1 MSPLPRLNIV
11 GAGRLGRTL
20 ARRWHEAGMLDIG
33 GVYSR
38 APASRRS
45 AIEFIG
51 AGEPC
56 ARVAD
61 LPPATMTLIAVPD
74 AAIAGVARKL
84 ADTIPDWR
92 DQLVFHCSGLHCAQ
106 LLAPLAM
113 RGAVVASAHPLH
125 SFADPI
131 RSLATFAGSVCALEG
146 DSGALATL
154 TALFESI
161 GAKTVVIEPRAKPL
175 YHAAAAMASNYL
187 VALLDSSAAL
197 LASAGIAPTLTTA
210 MLEPLVRQTTDNVF
224 ARGTSA
230 ALTGPIARGDWNTVE
245 AHLHAIAEHLPTLLP
260 LYRALGATTLAIAE
274 RREGMDA
281 IASEHLRQLLASP
294 ATRPVGDA

>member
-1 MSPLPRLNIV
+1 MNPLPHLNIV

-20 ARRWHEAGMLDIG
+20 ARLWREAGMLHIG
-33 GVYSR
+33 AVYSR

-51 AGEPC
+51 GGKPC
-56 ARVAD
+56 THVAD

-74 AAIAGVARKL
+74 AAIAGVAIGL
-84 ADTIPDWR
+84 ADAIPDWR
-92 DQLVFHCSGLHCAQ
+92 DQLVFHCSGLHSSQ
-106 LLAPLAM
+106 LLAPLAA
-113 RGAVVASAHPLH
+113 RGAAVASAHPLH

-131 RSLATFAGSVCALEG
+131 RSLGTFTGTVCALEG
-146 DSGALATL
+146 DSAAVATL
-154 TALFESI
+154 SALFEGI
-161 GAKTVVIEPRAKPL
+161 AATTVVIEADAKPL

-224 ARGTSA
+224 ARGA
-230 ALTGPIARGDWNTVE
+230 DHALTGPIARGDWTTVA
-245 AHLHAIAEHLPTLLP
+245 AHLRAIEDRQPALLP
-260 LYRALGATTLAIAE
+260 LYRALGVATLAIAE
-274 RREGMDA
+274 RQGMDSTA
-281 IASEHLRQLLASP
+281 REQLRQLLIGVAGHP
-294 ATRPVGDA
+294 